1 MKFNEYINLKL
12 KDPVSDLD
20 KPFNEMAYADLAL
33 GKAKAIYPLIRAITT
48 NKLTQNCTLYPASCM
63 LEAGEN
69 ESAPNG
75 YLSFLYPYAKPV
87 ITEHR
92 LQDEMFG
99 TKADEPIGRIVSAYW
114 KGHTSEK
121 AEGLK
126 PGFVEGD
133 GALYLVPAITDP
145 EGIRKVTSGIYQT
158 VSIGTSVSSVIESVT
173 GYDLANLKDNESAPE
188 WRPGSIVADDK
199 GNKQLSYLEVRKITG
214 RELSFVNA
222 PSDTHAQ
229 IQKRDLGKDGLR
241 LLTGLKTK
249 EGVKFYDIKTREQV
263 FVESTNINC
272 ENFQNSYEMGE
283 KSVSPNFKVVGDV
296 ADSDLAIDNMVEFS
310 TMFGTTTGK
319 IVNIYSEGE
328 VKYAGITLQASPSNP
343 VARIRVYKEG
353 QPTKI
358 FVNKNIAV
366 LLQKEK
372 N

>member
-1 MKFNEYINLKL
+1 MKFNEFVNLKL
-12 KDPVSDLD
+12 ENPVSNLR

-33 GKAKAIYPLIRAITT
+33 DKAKAIYPLIRAITT
-48 NKLTQNCTLYPASCM
+48 SKLTQNCTFYPSSCM
-63 LEAGEN
+63 TEAGEN
-69 ESAPNG
+69 EAAPNG

-92 LQDEMFG
+92 LQDEMFN
-99 TKADEPIGRIVSAYW
+99 KADEPIGRIVSAYW
-114 KGHTSEK
+114 KGHTSEQ
-121 AEGLK
+121 ATGLK
-126 PGFVEGD
+126 PGFIEGD

-158 VSIGTSVSSVIESVT
+158 VSIGTSVSSVVESVT
-173 GYDLANLKDNESAPE
+173 GYDLANLKDNEATPE
-188 WRPGSIVADDK
+188 WKPGTIIEDDK
-199 GNKQLSYLEVRKITG
+199 GNKKLSYLEVRKITG

-263 FVESTNINC
+263 FVENVNINS
-272 ENFQNSYEMGE
+272 ETFQNSYELAE
-283 KSVSPNFKVVGDV
+283 KSVSPNFKVVGDLS
-296 ADSDLAIDNMVEFS
+296 DSDLAIDSMVEFT
-310 TMFGTTTGK
+310 TMFGTTSGK